1 MNPDESNK
9 DRYLGIVSNT
19 LDLPSKVIFYANKF
33 HASGHLYGV
42 KSRKLGGKK
51 RLVTTDGKE
60 RCMLISDGLAYLP
73 IRWPTDE
80 YMESYTKVILN
91 PAGEWKS
98 SYLDDDSQWEYSDDD
113 MSSGANVSVTRYTQ
127 SNDVLEPIL
136 SAPQYKAPT
145 ITFVDDVASTKGAT
159 DDGFFSDIP

>member
-1 MNPDESNK
+1 MLELTTK
-9 DRYLGIVSNT
+9 GILS
-19 LDLPSKVIFYANKF
+19 ANQIRT
-33 HASGHLYGV
+33 AGQLYCD
-42 KSRKLGGKK
+42 KPLKLGWKQ